1 MGAVVDVRLAP
12 LSDAAIALALG
23 VCVGRPQSVA
33 NVGRVSVLVD
43 ELRRRGVF
51 DALLATLDA
60 ELAQSI
66 RLLDSADRGQRW
78 ARTGRR

>member
-1 MGAVVDVRLAP
+1 MTVPADQRLAP
-12 LSDAAIALALG
+12 LSDAALALALG

-43 ELRRRGVF
+43 ELVRRGVF
-51 DALLATLDA
+51 DSILSTLDP
-60 ELAQSI
+60 ELAASI

>member
-1 MGAVVDVRLAP
+1 LTVPADQRLAP
-12 LSDAAIALALG
+12 LSDAALALALG

-43 ELRRRGVF
+43 ELVRRGVF
-51 DALLATLDA
+51 DSILSTLDP
-60 ELAQSI
+60 ELAASI